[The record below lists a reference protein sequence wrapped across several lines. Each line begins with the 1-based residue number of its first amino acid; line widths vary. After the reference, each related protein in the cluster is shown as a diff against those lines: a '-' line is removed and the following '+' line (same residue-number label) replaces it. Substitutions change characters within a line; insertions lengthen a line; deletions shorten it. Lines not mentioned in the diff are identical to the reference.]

1 MLSIVHFY
9 DMRFAHSGK
18 SYFSDLFEERVGPNS
33 TLFVPI
39 VSNMGNELQ
48 RNGLV
53 VVVLVVLGKE
63 SVDFGFAPANAPYRK
78 TFGGNR
84 FVILHPSCW
93 IVDPI
98 CLPIYF
104 DGNAH
109 NIAVVESI
117 HERFALTFIAIW
129 VLFKLFDVL
138 FDAALDTKHKFRDFL
153 IEQEGFFHGRISF
166 APPRGISKK
175 IDLVNIVKML
185 KEVGKVV
192 KDSPASRISQRVFF
206 DCGLVSPT
214 LVTRVKKL
222 VRLNTY
228 SRVEICLTFFFG
240 GR

>member
-1 MLSIVHFY
+1 ML
-9 DMRFAHSGK
+9 FAHFGK

-33 TLFVPI
+33 TLSVPI
-39 VSNMGNELQ
+39 VSNMGDELQ

-63 SVDFGFAPANAPYRK
+63 SVDFGFAPANTPYRK
-78 TFGGNR
+78 TFGGNC
-84 FVILHPSCW
+84 FVILYPSCW

-117 HERFALTFIAIW
+117 HERFALAFIAIG
-129 VLFKLFDVL
+129 VFFEFFDVL
-138 FDAALDTKHKFRDFL
+138 FDAMLDTKHEFYCLF
-153 IEQEGFFHGRISF
+153 IEQEGFFHSCISF
-166 APPRGISKK
+166 TPTGRVGKK

-185 KEVGKVV
+185 KEVGEVV
-192 KDSPASRISQRVFF
+192 KDSPASRISQHVFF

-214 LVTRVKKL
+214 LVARVKKL

-228 SRVEICLTFFFG
+228 YLSYSYKFMQLA
-240 GR
+240 